1 MMKHLRLIFV
11 LTITIIQVY
20 GQKSYTWKQASASGY
35 GYKYVTNDPMQAR
48 FYTLKNG
55 LTVILSVNHKEPR
68 IAVRFAV
75 RTGSNNDPENHT
87 GLAHYLEH
95 LLFKGTEKYGSMDW
109 QKEKGMLGQ
118 IDKLYEVYNHTTDTL
133 KRKLIY
139 HQID

>member
-1 MMKHLRLIFV
+1 MKQLKLIFI
-11 LTITIIQVY
+11 LSITIVHVY
-20 GQKSYTWKQASASGY
+20 GQKSYVWKQVSASGY
-35 GYKYVTNDPMQAR
+35 TYKYVTHDPIKAR

-95 LLFKGTEKYGSMDW
+95 LLFKGTHRYGSLDW
-109 QKEKGMLGQ
+109 QKEKGMLDQ
-118 IDKLYEVYNHTTDTL
+118 IDKLYEIYN
-133 KRKLIY
+133 
-139 HQID
+139 

>member
-1 MMKHLRLIFV
+1 MKQLKLILI
-11 LTITIIQVY
+11 LTITIIHVY
-20 GQKSYTWKQASASGY
+20 GQKSYVWKQSGASGY
-35 GYKYVTNDPMQAR
+35 AYKYVTNDPMQAK

-95 LLFKGTEKYGSMDW
+95 LLFKGTEQYGSLDW
-109 QKEKGMLGQ
+109 QKEKDLLTQ
-118 IDKLYEVYNHTTDTL
+118 VDKLYEVY
-133 KRKLIY
+133 
-139 HQID
+139 